1 MEGDTKTA
9 IHTSNHTHFTIS
21 YRYFPL
27 LFCFFQLPCQYSN
40 NLSCKFIVCIFIEI
54 VHRYRNTLVIVVNI
68 KADIFMIA
76 ILVPNVVFA
85 TKNKNGVENKYKN
98 KPAEIFEQIG
108 RYACFALMI
117 FNVPYTYI
125 GFYFPEALTV
135 YLVVDCTLVGAYCV
149 AWLIFWKKN
158 GLAKAIILSAI
169 PSAVFVFSGIMIAS
183 IPLIVFSVVFAV
195 THILISVKNA
205 IL

>member
-1 MEGDTKTA
+1 MSWFNYYG
-9 IHTSNHTHFTIS
+9 
-21 YRYFPL
+21 L
-27 LFCFFQLPCQYSN
+27 
-40 NLSCKFIVCIFIEI
+40 
-54 VHRYRNTLVIVVNI
+54 
-68 KADIFMIA
+68 IFMIA

-117 FNVPYTYI
+117 FNVPYTYM

-169 PSAVFVFSGIMIAS
+169 PSVVFLFSGIMIAS
-183 IPLIVFSVVFAV
+183 IPLIVFSVVFSV